1 MNSFEAQSVNIQSAT
16 EYRGCGM
23 MFEAFDWADVQL
35 WDGPGAIEG
44 VVEELAGDRLARSR
58 YAEFLTKY
66 LVAEGKQ
73 RNYVLNLNAEWG
85 AGKTWFIKR
94 WYMELKQHYPTV
106 YIDAWQQDF
115 SDDPLL
121 TVISSI
127 IDQLKEIAGKENK
140 IPEGMR
146 QRLLGL
152 FKVGGKLA
160 LKAAI
165 KKAGL
170 EEDDFSLEGA
180 DANQLVD
187 ALCSNQK
194 ERYESIQY
202 LKKEIRQWIAGAV
215 GLSERKLDYPAFI
228 LIDELDRC
236 RPSYAVEMLETIK
249 HIFDIPG
256 VVFVLATDTEQL
268 QHAIKV
274 IYGDGFDAESYLG
287 RFFHRRFTLGS
298 ISRRE
303 FIQQTIVDRKLHFEH
318 VKVWPEITD
327 IQVLVNILTAVSDHF
342 LLSLRKTEQVLDR
355 TFASIVNYQGCTLN
369 LIFLVYLFSLC
380 EKNNEDY
387 RAVADGK
394 MPTTDNHP
402 KLKGFNTLTSEYEE
416 QHFQCFIKAGSAT
429 GSYIEDVDHERYL
442 NPFIDG
448 VYMVSLKKILFMSYE
463 NSFKPS
469 SDDECSYRLITLAK
483 DCAKRM
489 RNLTVEE
496 NTILAEKE
504 LSQLERRL
512 ATYKNLVEL
521 AVHLD

>member
-1 MNSFEAQSVNIQSAT
+1 MAVALFKWDATIQ
-16 EYRGCGM
+16 
-23 MFEAFDWADVQL
+23 
-35 WDGPGAIEG
+35 WDGPGAIAG
-44 VVEELAGDRLARSR
+44 GEELAGDRLDRAR
-58 YAEFLTKY
+58 YAEFLTNY

-94 WYMELKQHYPTV
+94 WYMELKAHYPTV

-127 IDQLKEIAGKENK
+127 IAQLRDATGNK
-140 IPEGMR
+140 VAIPDGIKSK
-146 QRLLGL
+146 LLGL
-152 FKVGGKLA
+152 LKVGGKLV
-160 LKAAI
+160 LKSAI
-165 KKAGL
+165 KKAGW
-170 EEDDFSLEGA
+170 EDSDFSVEGEDA
-180 DANQLVD
+180 DKLVD
-187 ALCSNQK
+187 TLCSNHK
-194 ERYESIQY
+194 ERYESIQF
-202 LKKEIRQWIAGAV
+202 LKQEIRQWVEGAV
-215 GLSERKLDYPAFI
+215 GLSEGELDYPAFI

-303 FIQQTIVDRKLHFEH
+303 FIQQAIVDKKLHFEH
-318 VKVWPEITD
+318 INAWPKITD
-327 IQVLVNILTAVSDHF
+327 SQVLVNVLTAVCDHF
-342 LLSLRKTEQVLDR
+342 SLSLRRTEQVLDR
-355 TFASIVNYQGCTLN
+355 MIASIVNYQGCTIN

-387 RAVADGK
+387 RAVVDGK

-402 KLKGFNTLTSEYEE
+402 KLKGFNALINEYVE
-416 QHFQCFIKAGSAT
+416 QNF
-429 GSYIEDVDHERYL
+429 
-442 NPFIDG
+442 
-448 VYMVSLKKILFMSYE
+448 
-463 NSFKPS
+463 
-469 SDDECSYRLITLAK
+469 
-483 DCAKRM
+483 
-489 RNLTVEE
+489 
-496 NTILAEKE
+496 
-504 LSQLERRL
+504 
-512 ATYKNLVEL
+512 LVL
-521 AVHLD
+521 

>member
-1 MNSFEAQSVNIQSAT
+1 MAVAPFNWDAKIQ
-16 EYRGCGM
+16 
-23 MFEAFDWADVQL
+23 
-35 WDGPGAIEG
+35 WDGPGAIAG
-44 VVEELAGDRLARSR
+44 GEELAGDRLERAR
-58 YAEFLTKY
+58 YAEFLTNY
-66 LVAEGKQ
+66 LAAEGKQ

-94 WYMELKQHYPTV
+94 WYMELKAHYPTV

-127 IDQLKEIAGKENK
+127 IDQLRDATGKTVA
-140 IPEGMR
+140 IPDGIKSK
-146 QRLLGL
+146 LLGL
-152 FKVGGKLA
+152 LKVGGKLV
-160 LKAAI
+160 LKSAI
-165 KKAGL
+165 KKAGW
-170 EEDDFSLEGA
+170 EDGDFSVEDEDA
-180 DANQLVD
+180 DKLVD
-187 ALCSNQK
+187 TLCSNHK

-202 LKKEIRQWIAGAV
+202 LKQEIRQWVEGAV
-215 GLSERKLDYPAFI
+215 GLSAGELDYPAFI

-303 FIQQTIVDRKLHFEH
+303 FIQQAIVDNKLNFEH
-318 VKVWPEITD
+318 VNVWPEVTD
-327 IQVLVNILTAVSDHF
+327 SKVLVNILTAVCDHF

-355 TFASIVNYQGCTLN
+355 TIASTIHYEGSTLN

-380 EKNNEDY
+380 EKSNEDY

-394 MPTTDNHP
+394 MPTEDNNP
-402 KLKGFNTLTSEYEE
+402 KLKGFNMLMNEYKEQIFPCIVKAQTSIGTYISTENNLSPYE
-416 QHFQCFIKAGSAT
+416 ST
-429 GSYIEDVDHERYL
+429 NRYR
-442 NPFIDG
+442 NPFKDKEYG
-448 VYMVSLKKILFMSYE
+448 VSLRRILSISYE
-463 NSFKPS
+463 SMLKPRIVDELS
-469 SDDECSYRLITLAK
+469 YGLINLVQECSN
-483 DCAKRM
+483 RM
-489 RNLTVEE
+489 RELTPEENAVLVEPELLQLESSLTV
-496 NTILAEKE
+496 
-504 LSQLERRL
+504 
-512 ATYKNLVEL
+512 YKNLVEL
-521 AVHLD
+521 AVHLE

>member
-1 MNSFEAQSVNIQSAT
+1 MAVAPFNWNAKIQ
-16 EYRGCGM
+16 
-23 MFEAFDWADVQL
+23 
-35 WDGPGAIEG
+35 WDGPGAIVG
-44 VVEELAGDRLARSR
+44 GEELAGDRLERAR
-58 YAEFLTKY
+58 YAEFLTNY
-66 LVAEGKQ
+66 LAAEGKQ

-94 WYMELKQHYPTV
+94 WYMELKAHYPTV

-127 IDQLKEIAGKENK
+127 IDQLKMISGKENP

-170 EEDDFSLEGA
+170 EEDDFSLEGE
-180 DANQLVD
+180 DANLLVD

-202 LKKEIRQWIAGAV
+202 LKQEIRQWVEGAV
-215 GLSERKLDYPAFI
+215 GLSERELDYPAFI

-298 ISRRE
+298 ISRRD
-303 FIQQTIVDRKLHFEH
+303 FIQQALSDKQLQFENIN
-318 VKVWPEITD
+318 VWPGITD
-327 IQVLVNILTAVSDHF
+327 SQVLVNILTAVCDHF
-342 LLSLRKTEQVLDR
+342 SLSLRKTEQVLDR
-355 TFASIVNYQGCTLN
+355 TIASIVNYQGCTLN

-402 KLKGFNTLTSEYEE
+402 KLKGFNVLTNEYGE
-416 QHFQCFIKAGSAT
+416 QYFQCFIKAGSAV
-429 GSYIEDVDHERYL
+429 GNYVDPSNDERFF
-442 NPFIDG
+442 NPFRDFEYRI
-448 VYMVSLKKILFMSYE
+448 SLRAVLIMSYD
-463 NSFKPS
+463 NMVNPS
-469 SDDECSYRLITLAK
+469 SDGRYSYSFNSLARECS
-483 DCAKRM
+483 KRM
-489 RNLTVEE
+489 RDLTEDE
-496 NTILAEKE
+496 NALLAEKE
-504 LSQLERRL
+504 LSLLERRL
-512 ATYKNLVEL
+512 VTYKNLVEL

>member
-1 MNSFEAQSVNIQSAT
+1 MAVAPFNWNAKIQ
-16 EYRGCGM
+16 
-23 MFEAFDWADVQL
+23 
-35 WDGPGAIEG
+35 WDGPGAIMG
-44 VVEELAGDRLARSR
+44 GEELAGDRLERAR
-58 YAEFLTKY
+58 YAEFLTNY
-66 LVAEGKQ
+66 LAAEGKQ

-94 WYMELKQHYPTV
+94 WYMELKAHYPTV

-127 IDQLKEIAGKENK
+127 IDQLKMIAGKENP

-152 FKVGGKLA
+152 FKVGGKLV

-170 EEDDFSLEGA
+170 EEDDFSLEGE
-180 DANQLVD
+180 DANLLVD

-202 LKKEIRQWIAGAV
+202 LKQEIRQWVEGAV
-215 GLSERKLDYPAFI
+215 GLSERELDYPAFI

-298 ISRRE
+298 ISRRD
-303 FIQQTIVDRKLHFEH
+303 FIQQALSDKQLQFENIN
-318 VKVWPEITD
+318 VWPGITD
-327 IQVLVNILTAVSDHF
+327 SQVLVNILTAVCDHF
-342 LLSLRKTEQVLDR
+342 SLSLRKTEQVLDR
-355 TFASIVNYQGCTLN
+355 TIASIVNYQGCTLN

-402 KLKGFNTLTSEYEE
+402 KLKGFNVLTNEYGE
-416 QHFQCFIKAGSAT
+416 QYFQCFIKAGSAV
-429 GSYIEDVDHERYL
+429 GNYVDPSNDERFF
-442 NPFIDG
+442 NPFRDFEYRI
-448 VYMVSLKKILFMSYE
+448 SLRAVLIMSYD
-463 NSFKPS
+463 NMVNPS
-469 SDDECSYRLITLAK
+469 SDGRYSYSFNSLARECS
-483 DCAKRM
+483 KRM
-489 RNLTVEE
+489 RDLTEDE
-496 NTILAEKE
+496 NALLAEKE
-504 LSQLERRL
+504 LSLLERRL
-512 ATYKNLVEL
+512 VTYKNLVEL

>member
-1 MNSFEAQSVNIQSAT
+1 MAVAPFNWDDA
-16 EYRGCGM
+16 
-23 MFEAFDWADVQL
+23 VQ
-35 WDGPGAIEG
+35 WDGPGAI
-44 VVEELAGDRLARSR
+44 AGSEDNLNADRLDRAR
-58 YAEFLTKY
+58 YAEFLTNY
-66 LVAEGKQ
+66 LATEGTQ

-94 WYMELKQHYPTV
+94 WYMELKAHYPTV

-127 IDQLKEIAGKENK
+127 IEQLRDATGNK
-140 IPEGMR
+140 LAVPDGIKS
-146 QRLLGL
+146 RLLGL
-152 FKVGGKLA
+152 LKFGGKLV
-160 LKAAI
+160 LKSAI

-170 EEDDFSLEGA
+170 EDGDFSVEGEDA
-180 DANQLVD
+180 DKLVD
-187 ALCSNQK
+187 TLCSNHK

-202 LKKEIRQWIAGAV
+202 LKQEIRQWVEGVV
-215 GLSERKLDYPAFI
+215 GLGNGELDYPAFI

-249 HIFDIPG
+249 HIFDIKR

-303 FIQQTIVDRKLHFEH
+303 FIQQAIVDKKLHFEH
-318 VKVWPEITD
+318 VNVWPEITD
-327 IQVLVNILTAVSDHF
+327 SQVLVNVLTAVCDHF
-342 LLSLRKTEQVLDR
+342 SLSLRKTEQVLDR
-355 TFASIVNYQGCTLN
+355 TIASIVNYQGCTLN
-369 LIFLVYLFSLC
+369 LIFLVYMFSLC
-380 EKNNEDY
+380 EKRNGDY

-416 QHFQCFIKAGSAT
+416 QHFQCFIKAGSAI
-429 GSYIEDVDHERYL
+429 GSYIEDVEHERYL

-448 VYMVSLKKILFMSYE
+448 TYMVSLKNMLAISYE
-463 NSFKPS
+463 SLLKS
-469 SDDECSYRLITLAK
+469 TSDDECSYRFITLAK
-483 DCAKRM
+483 DCVKRM

-504 LSQLERRL
+504 LSLLERRL
-512 ATYKNLVEL
+512 TTYKNLVEL

>member
-1 MNSFEAQSVNIQSAT
+1 MAVAPFNWDDA
-16 EYRGCGM
+16 
-23 MFEAFDWADVQL
+23 VQ
-35 WDGPGAIEG
+35 WDGPGAIAG
-44 VVEELAGDRLARSR
+44 SEEILSADRLERAR
-58 YAEFLTKY
+58 YAEFLTNY
-66 LVAEGKQ
+66 LAAEGKQ

-94 WYMELKQHYPTV
+94 WYMELKAHYPTV

-127 IDQLKEIAGKENK
+127 IDQLKMIAGKANP

-170 EEDDFSLEGA
+170 EEDDFSLEGD

-202 LKKEIRQWIAGAV
+202 LKQEIRQWVEGAV
-215 GLSERKLDYPAFI
+215 GLGNGELDYPAFI

-249 HIFDIPG
+249 HIFDIPR

-274 IYGDGFDAESYLG
+274 VYGEGFDAQNYLG
-287 RFFHRRFTLGS
+287 RFFIRRFTLKNISRHEFITCLLTWDESLSLSTSIWPILTKSHILINIISSVSDYLSLNLRQTEQLVDRVIAVIKGLLKENVNIGS
-298 ISRRE
+298 IN
-303 FIQQTIVDRKLHFEH
+303 
-318 VKVWPEITD
+318 
-327 IQVLVNILTAVSDHF
+327 LV
-342 LLSLRKTEQVLDR
+342 
-355 TFASIVNYQGCTLN
+355 
-369 LIFLVYLFSLC
+369 FLVYLFALYERDYDLYLQVSSCRIARAGGTDSIEAQL
-380 EKNNEDY
+380 NNC
-387 RAVADGK
+387 
-394 MPTTDNHP
+394 
-402 KLKGFNTLTSEYEE
+402 SE
-416 QHFQCFIKAGSAT
+416 
-429 GSYIEDVDHERYL
+429 
-442 NPFIDG
+442 
-448 VYMVSLKKILFMSYE
+448 
-463 NSFKPS
+463 
-469 SDDECSYRLITLAK
+469 
-483 DCAKRM
+483 
-489 RNLTVEE
+489 
-496 NTILAEKE
+496 
-504 LSQLERRL
+504 
-512 ATYKNLVEL
+512 
-521 AVHLD
+521 

>member
-1 MNSFEAQSVNIQSAT
+1 MTRAE
-16 EYRGCGM
+16 
-23 MFEAFDWADVQL
+23 FDWEKFIV
-35 WDGPGAIEG
+35 WNGPGTIEG
-44 VVEELAGDRLARSR
+44 VQDTLAGDRLDRAR
-58 YAEFLTKY
+58 YAEFLTNY
-66 LVAEGKQ
+66 LATEGKQ

-127 IDQLKEIAGKENK
+127 IDQLKEVAGKENK
-140 IPEGMR
+140 IPDGMR

-170 EEDDFSLEGA
+170 EEDDFSLEGE

-202 LKKEIRQWIAGAV
+202 LKQEIQQWVEGAV
-215 GLSERKLDYPAFI
+215 GLGNGELDYPAFI

-249 HIFDIPG
+249 HIFDIKG

-274 IYGDGFDAESYLG
+274 IYGEGFDAQTYLG
-287 RFFHRRFTLGS
+287 RFFKRRFYLNKYPSHFLIEEFAADRFEFLCSKTFHCFS
-298 ISRRE
+298 DVNDFSKTISK
-303 FIQQTIVDRKLHFEH
+303 IVDAFHLSAREIESFLDTLFAILHSVSEH
-318 VKVWPEITD
+318 STD
-327 IQVLVNILTAVSDHF
+327 IIYLSALLIMHSKVPAAYVIIRDGGILLDAEIANISVNKETVLSFKNKAKIPLAINYWSGIQSGCNEKVVWNVDDFYAYIIQVHKILDNYYLASNKYKLDEMNQITVTRSGVRCDD
-342 LLSLRKTEQVLDR
+342 SGVYYQV
-355 TFASIVNYQGCTLN
+355 C
-369 LIFLVYLFSLC
+369 
-380 EKNNEDY
+380 
-387 RAVADGK
+387 
-394 MPTTDNHP
+394 
-402 KLKGFNTLTSEYEE
+402 LTS
-416 QHFQCFIKAGSAT
+416 KRLGNSD
-429 GSYIEDVDHERYL
+429 YIE
-442 NPFIDG
+442 
-448 VYMVSLKKILFMSYE
+448 
-463 NSFKPS
+463 
-469 SDDECSYRLITLAK
+469 
-483 DCAKRM
+483 
-489 RNLTVEE
+489 
-496 NTILAEKE
+496 
-504 LSQLERRL
+504 
-512 ATYKNLVEL
+512 LVEL
-521 AVHLD
+521 STLLL

>member
-1 MNSFEAQSVNIQSAT
+1 MAERTV
-16 EYRGCGM
+16 
-23 MFEAFDWADVQL
+23 FDWQEPIT
-35 WDGPGAIEG
+35 WDGPGAIDG
-44 VVEELAGDRLARSR
+44 VVEKLAGDRLERAR
-58 YAEFLTKY
+58 YAEFLTNY
-66 LVAEGKQ
+66 LAAEGKQ

-94 WYMELKQHYPTV
+94 WYMELKAHYPTV

-127 IDQLKEIAGKENK
+127 IDQLKMIAGKENP

-170 EEDDFSLEGA
+170 EEDDFSLEGEE
-180 DANQLVD
+180 ANQLVD

-194 ERYESIQY
+194 DRYESIQY
-202 LKKEIRQWIAGAV
+202 LKQEIRQWVEGAV
-215 GLSERKLDYPAFI
+215 GLGNGELDYPAFI

-249 HIFDIPG
+249 HIFDIKR

-303 FIQQTIVDRKLHFEH
+303 FIQQAIVDKKLHFEH
-318 VKVWPEITD
+318 VNVWPEMT
-327 IQVLVNILTAVSDHF
+327 NS
-342 LLSLRKTEQVLDR
+342 QVLDR
-355 TFASIVNYQGCTLN
+355 TIASIVNYHGRTLN

-394 MPTTDNHP
+394 MSAAHGIP
-402 KLKGFNTLTSEYEE
+402 KVKGFTDLINEYEDQNFSCLIKIKSSMGE
-416 QHFQCFIKAGSAT
+416 QIKIINDGLYTNHFEDKEYTLSLRNILSASYQNMLRPNSSYNHSTSLIKLMKEFSNRVRELT
-429 GSYIEDVDHERYL
+429 IE
-442 NPFIDG
+442 
-448 VYMVSLKKILFMSYE
+448 E
-463 NSFKPS
+463 NS
-469 SDDECSYRLITLAK
+469 
-483 DCAKRM
+483 
-489 RNLTVEE
+489 
-496 NTILAEKE
+496 ILAEKE
-504 LSQLERRL
+504 LSQLEL
-512 ATYKNLVEL
+512 HLITYKNLVEL
-521 AVHLD
+521 AVHLK

>member
-1 MNSFEAQSVNIQSAT
+1 MAERTV
-16 EYRGCGM
+16 
-23 MFEAFDWADVQL
+23 FDWQEPIT
-35 WDGPGAIEG
+35 WDGSGAIDG
-44 VVEELAGDRLARSR
+44 VVEKLAGDRLDRVR
-58 YAEFLTKY
+58 YAEFLTNY
-66 LVAEGKQ
+66 LAAEGKQ

-94 WYMELKQHYPTV
+94 WYMELKAHYPTV

-127 IDQLKEIAGKENK
+127 IDQLKMIAGKENP

-152 FKVGGKLA
+152 FKVGGKLV

-165 KKAGL
+165 KKAGW
-170 EEDDFSLEGA
+170 EDEDFSLEGE

-202 LKKEIRQWIAGAV
+202 LKQEIGQWIAGAV
-215 GLSERKLDYPAFI
+215 ALGKGDLDYPAFI

-303 FIQQTIVDRKLHFEH
+303 FIQQAISDKKLQLEH
-318 VKVWPEITD
+318 VNVWPEITD
-327 IQVLVNILTAVSDHF
+327 SQVLVNILTAVCDHF

-355 TFASIVNYQGCTLN
+355 TIASIVNYEGCTLN

-402 KLKGFNTLTSEYEE
+402 KLKGFNALTNEYGE
-416 QHFQCFIKAGSAT
+416 QYFQCFIKAGSAV
-429 GSYIEDVDHERYL
+429 GNYVDASNDERFL
-442 NPFIDG
+442 NPFRDFDYQISLRTVLIISYDNMFNPSPDG
-448 VYMVSLKKILFMSYE
+448 RYS
-463 NSFKPS
+463 NSFNS
-469 SDDECSYRLITLAK
+469 LARECS
-483 DCAKRM
+483 KRM
-489 RNLTVEE
+489 RDLTEDE
-496 NTILAEKE
+496 NALLAEKE
-504 LSQLERRL
+504 LLQLERRL
-512 ATYKNLVEL
+512 VTYKNLVEL
-521 AVHLD
+521 AVHLE

>member
-1 MNSFEAQSVNIQSAT
+1 MGDTRWQWHRLIGMNDILQ
-16 EYRGCGM
+16 
-23 MFEAFDWADVQL
+23 
-35 WDGPGAIEG
+35 WDGPGAIAG
-44 VVEELAGDRLARSR
+44 SEEILSADRLDRAR
-58 YAEFLTKY
+58 YAEFLTNY
-66 LVAEGKQ
+66 LAAEGKQ

-94 WYMELKQHYPTV
+94 WYMELKAYYPTV

-127 IDQLKEIAGKENK
+127 IDQLKMIAGKENP

-170 EEDDFSLEGA
+170 EEDDFSLEGD

-202 LKKEIRQWIAGAV
+202 LKNEIRQWVEGAV
-215 GLSERKLDYPAFI
+215 TLGKGALDYPAFI

-249 HIFDIPG
+249 HIFDIKG

-298 ISRRE
+298 ISRRD
-303 FIQQTIVDRKLHFEH
+303 FIQQALSDKQLQFENIN
-318 VKVWPEITD
+318 VWPGITD
-327 IQVLVNILTAVSDHF
+327 SQVLVSILTAVCDHF
-342 LLSLRKTEQVLDR
+342 SLSLRKTEQVLDR
-355 TFASIVNYQGCTLN
+355 TIASIVNYQGCTLN

-402 KLKGFNTLTSEYEE
+402 KLKGFNVLTNEYGE
-416 QHFQCFIKAGSAT
+416 QYFQCFIKAGSAV
-429 GSYIEDVDHERYL
+429 GNYVDPSNDERFF
-442 NPFIDG
+442 NPFRDFEYRI
-448 VYMVSLKKILFMSYE
+448 SLRAVLIMSYD
-463 NSFKPS
+463 NMVNPS
-469 SDDECSYRLITLAK
+469 SDGRYSYSFNSLARECS
-483 DCAKRM
+483 KRM
-489 RNLTVEE
+489 RDLTEDE
-496 NTILAEKE
+496 NTLLAEKE
-504 LSQLERRL
+504 LSLLERRL
-512 ATYKNLVEL
+512 VTYKNLVEL

>member
-1 MNSFEAQSVNIQSAT
+1 MAVAPFNWDDA
-16 EYRGCGM
+16 
-23 MFEAFDWADVQL
+23 VQ
-35 WDGPGAIEG
+35 WDGPGAIAG
-44 VVEELAGDRLARSR
+44 SEEILSADRLDRAR
-58 YAEFLTKY
+58 YAEFLTNY
-66 LVAEGKQ
+66 LAAEGKQ

-94 WYMELKQHYPTV
+94 WYMELKAHYPTV

-127 IDQLKEIAGKENK
+127 IDQLKMIAGKENP

-170 EEDDFSLEGA
+170 EEDDFSLEGD

-202 LKKEIRQWIAGAV
+202 LKNEIRQWVEGAV
-215 GLSERKLDYPAFI
+215 TLGKGALDYPAFI

-249 HIFDIPG
+249 HIFDIKG

-298 ISRRE
+298 ISRRD
-303 FIQQTIVDRKLHFEH
+303 FIQQALSDKQLQFENIN
-318 VKVWPEITD
+318 VWPGITD
-327 IQVLVNILTAVSDHF
+327 SQVLVSILTAVCDHF
-342 LLSLRKTEQVLDR
+342 SLSLRKTEQVLDR
-355 TFASIVNYQGCTLN
+355 TIASIVNYQGCTLN

-402 KLKGFNTLTSEYEE
+402 KLKGFNVLTNEYGE
-416 QHFQCFIKAGSAT
+416 QYFQCFIKAGSAV
-429 GSYIEDVDHERYL
+429 GNYVDPSNDERFF
-442 NPFIDG
+442 NPFRDFEYRI
-448 VYMVSLKKILFMSYE
+448 SLRAVLIMSYD
-463 NSFKPS
+463 NMVNPS
-469 SDDECSYRLITLAK
+469 SDGRYSYSFNSLARECS
-483 DCAKRM
+483 KRM
-489 RNLTVEE
+489 RDLTEDE
-496 NTILAEKE
+496 NTLLAEKE
-504 LSQLERRL
+504 LSLLERRL
-512 ATYKNLVEL
+512 VTYKNLVEL

>member
-1 MNSFEAQSVNIQSAT
+1 MTVA
-16 EYRGCGM
+16 
-23 MFEAFDWADVQL
+23 AFDWSEPLPWA
-35 WDGPGAIEG
+35 GPGAIDG
-44 VVEELAGDRLARSR
+44 VVEDLAGDRLDRAR
-58 YAEFLTKY
+58 YAEFLSNY
-66 LVAEGKQ
+66 LAAEGKQ

-94 WYMELKQHYPTV
+94 WYMELKECYPTV

-127 IDQLKEIAGKENK
+127 IDQLRDATGNNVAVPDGIKS
-140 IPEGMR
+140 
-146 QRLLGL
+146 RLLGL
-152 FKVGGKLA
+152 LKVGGKLVI
-160 LKAAI
+160 KSAI

-170 EEDDFSLEGA
+170 EDGDFSLEGEDA
-180 DANQLVD
+180 DKLVD
-187 ALCSNQK
+187 TLCSNHR

-202 LKKEIRQWIAGAV
+202 LKKEIRQWVEAAV
-215 GLSERKLDYPAFI
+215 SANLDQLDDQGRLDYPAFI

-249 HIFDIPG
+249 HIFDISG

-274 IYGDGFDAESYLG
+274 IYGEGFDAESYLG

-303 FIQQTIVDRKLHFEH
+303 FIQQAISDKALHYENIN
-318 VKVWPEITD
+318 VWPEVVD
-327 IQVLVNILTAVSDHF
+327 SQVLINILSAICDHF
-342 LLSLRKTEQVLDR
+342 SLNLRKTEQVLDR
-355 TFASIVNYQGCTLN
+355 TIASILNYNGGRLN
-369 LIFLVYLFSLC
+369 LVFLVYLFSLC
-380 EKNNEDY
+380 ERSYEDY

-394 MPTTDNHP
+394 MPATDSHP
-402 KLKGFNTLTSEYEE
+402 KLKGFNVLVNEYGE
-416 QHFQCFIKAGSAT
+416 QHFPCFIKPGST
-429 GSYIEDVDHERYL
+429 IGHYFEDANERYL
-442 NPFIDG
+442 NPFKDG
-448 VYMVSLKKILFMSYE
+448 EFLVSLRIILAMSYDSML
-463 NSFKPS
+463 NSI
-469 SDDECSYRLITLAK
+469 SDGGYSYRFISLTR
-483 DCAKRM
+483 DCSNRM
-489 RNLTVEE
+489 RKLTVEE
-496 NTILAEKE
+496 NSLLAEKE

>member
-1 MNSFEAQSVNIQSAT
+1 MAVAPFNW
-16 EYRGCGM
+16 
-23 MFEAFDWADVQL
+23 DDVVQ
-35 WDGPGAIEG
+35 WDGPGAIAG
-44 VVEELAGDRLARSR
+44 SEEILSADRLDRAR
-58 YAEFLTKY
+58 YAEFLTNY
-66 LVAEGKQ
+66 LAAEGKQ

-94 WYMELKQHYPTV
+94 WYMELKAHYPTV

-127 IDQLKEIAGKENK
+127 IDQLKDATGNK
-140 IPEGMR
+140 VAIPDGIKSK
-146 QRLLGL
+146 LLGL
-152 FKVGGKLA
+152 LKVGGKLV
-160 LKAAI
+160 LKSAI
-165 KKAGL
+165 KKAGW
-170 EEDDFSLEGA
+170 EDSDFSVEGEDA
-180 DANQLVD
+180 DKLVD
-187 ALCSNQK
+187 TLCSNHK

-202 LKKEIRQWIAGAV
+202 LKQEIRQWVEGVV
-215 GLSERKLDYPAFI
+215 GLGNGELDYPAFI

-249 HIFDIPG
+249 HIFDIKR

-303 FIQQTIVDRKLHFEH
+303 FIQQAIVDKKLHFEH
-318 VKVWPEITD
+318 VNVWPEITD
-327 IQVLVNILTAVSDHF
+327 SQVLVNVLTAVCDHF
-342 LLSLRKTEQVLDR
+342 SLSLRKTEQVLDR
-355 TFASIVNYQGCTLN
+355 TIASIVNFQGCTLN
-369 LIFLVYLFSLC
+369 LIFLVYMFSLC
-380 EKNNEDY
+380 EKRNGDY

-416 QHFQCFIKAGSAT
+416 QHFQCFIKAGSAI
-429 GSYIEDVDHERYL
+429 GSYIEDVEHERYL

-448 VYMVSLKKILFMSYE
+448 TYMVSLKNMLAISYE
-463 NSFKPS
+463 SLLKS
-469 SDDECSYRLITLAK
+469 TSDDECSYRFITLAK
-483 DCAKRM
+483 DC
-489 RNLTVEE
+489 V
-496 NTILAEKE
+496 KE
-504 LSQLERRL
+504 GANKS
-512 ATYKNLVEL
+512 VI
-521 AVHLD
+521 